1 MQLVGDFETTTNIN
15 DCRVWGSCLVN
26 IDNLEVIQLVNNID
40 DTMLLLENL
49 TINDKVE
56 LYYHNL
62 KFDGEF
68 ILSWLYNNGFT
79 YDEGLS
85 SMKTFRA
92 LITDTGIFYQI
103 EVRFHRNK
111 NRKKLI
117 IRDSL
122 KIIPLRVEQFP
133 KAFGLEVTK
142 GEIDYT
148 KHRELNHELTEE
160 EIDYI
165 KRDCLIV
172 AQGLKFMF
180 EQGLNK
186 MTISSCAL
194 NNFKETL
201 GGNNKFRALFP
212 VLDVKDDKFI
222 RESYKGGYTYVNPK
236 FQNKWLK
243 QEGCT
248 YDVNSL
254 YPSQMHSSSGN
265 LLPFGMPVYFKGEY
279 PKNDYYPLYII
290 RFKCKFKLKKGYV
303 PTIQIK
309 NNIRFCGKETEYL
322 TNSGV
327 ERVELTMTNID
338 FETMLKH
345 YNVTRLEF
353 LDGYMFKGK
362 IGIFDKYINHWNR
375 IKEKATQEKN
385 EGMRTIAKLM
395 NNSLYGKFA
404 TNPINDTKIPV
415 MLDGVVKHESK
426 LILENKIEDLK
437 DIILKASKDREVTYT
452 AMACFITAYAR
463 RVTHR
468 AIQDNYDNFCY
479 ADTDSI
485 HILGNN
491 VLNIDIDD
499 SDLGAWK
506 HECNWTDA
514 KFIRAK
520 TYIEEIKGNI
530 VDGKFKPSLNEWT
543 VTELDVKCA
552 GMPDNVKKVIT
563 KDNFKIGFSTE
574 KYGDEYQK
582 IVPKR
587 VRGGVVLVNTTFSI
601 K

>member
-1 MQLVGDFETTTNIN
+1 MQLVGDFETTTDIN

-40 DTMLLLENL
+40 DTMLLLEDL

-85 SMKTFRA
+85 SMKTFRT
-92 LITDTGIFYQI
+92 LITDNGIFYQI

-122 KIIPLRVEQFP
+122 KIIPLRVEQFQ
-133 KAFGLEVTK
+133 KAFGLEVAK

-148 KHRELNHELTEE
+148 KHRELNHELTKE

-194 NNFKETL
+194 NTFKETL

-236 FQNKWLK
+236 YQNKWLN

-254 YPSQMHSSSGN
+254 YPSQMHSISGN
-265 LLPFGMPVYFKGEY
+265 LLPYGMPIYFKGEY

-309 NNIRFCGKETEYL
+309 NNVRFCGKETEYL
-322 TNSGV
+322 SNSGV

-338 FETMLKH
+338 FETMMKH

-362 IGIFDKYINHWNR
+362 TGIFDKYINHWNSV
-375 IKEKATQEKN
+375 KEKATIENNQ
-385 EGMRTIAKLM
+385 GMRTIAKLM

-404 TNPINDTKIPV
+404 TNPINDTKIPI

-426 LILENKIEDLK
+426 IILENKIEELK
-437 DIILKASKDREVTYT
+437 DIILKTTKDREVTYT

-468 AIQDNYDNFCY
+468 AIQENYDNFCY

-485 HILGNN
+485 HLIGNKAK
-491 VLNIDIDD
+491 NIEIHN
-499 SDLGAWK
+499 SKLGAWK
-506 HECNWTDA
+506 HECNWTNA

-520 TYIEEIKGNI
+520 TYVEEI
-530 VDGKFKPSLNEWT
+530 DG
-543 VTELDVKCA
+543 ELDVKCA

-574 KYGDEYQK
+574 KYGSDYQK

-587 VRGGVVLVNTTFSI
+587 VKGGVVLVNTTFSI

>member
-1 MQLVGDFETTTNIN
+1 MQLVGDFETTTDIN

-40 DTMLLLENL
+40 DTMFLLEEL

-85 SMKTFRA
+85 KMKTFRA
-92 LITDTGIFYQI
+92 LITDNGIFYQI
-103 EVRFHRNK
+103 EVRFHGNK

-133 KAFGLEVTK
+133 RAFGLEVTK

-148 KHRELNHELTEE
+148 KHRELNHVLTEE

-236 FQNKWLK
+236 YQNKWLK

-254 YPSQMHSSSGN
+254 YPSQMHSISGN
-265 LLPFGMPVYFKGEY
+265 LLPYGMPIYFKGEF
-279 PKNDYYPLYII
+279 PENDYYPLYII

-309 NNIRFCGKETEYL
+309 NNVRFCGKETEYL

-353 LDGYMFKGK
+353 IDGYMFKGK
-362 IGIFDKYINHWNR
+362 IGIFDKYINYWNSV
-375 IKEKATQEKN
+375 KEKATEENNQ
-385 EGMRTIAKLM
+385 GMRTIAKLM

-404 TNPINDTKIPV
+404 TNPINDTKIPI

-426 LILENKIEDLK
+426 LILENKLDELK
-437 DIILKASKDREVTYT
+437 DIILKTTKDREVTYT

-463 RVTHR
+463 RVTHK
-468 AIQDNYDNFCY
+468 AIQENYNNFCY

-485 HILGNN
+485 HILGHKAT
-491 VLNIDIDD
+491 NIDIHT
-499 SDLGAWK
+499 SKLGAWK

-520 TYIEEIKGNI
+520 TYVEEI
-530 VDGKFKPSLNEWT
+530 DG
-543 VTELDVKCA
+543 ELDVKCA

-574 KYGDEYQK
+574 KYSEKYQK

-587 VRGGVVLVNTTFSI
+587 VKGGVVLVNTTFSI

>member
-1 MQLVGDFETTTNIN
+1 MQLVGDFETTTDIN
-15 DCRVWGSCLVN
+15 DCRVWGSCLVD
-26 IDNLEVIQLVNNID
+26 IEKLEVIQLVNNID
-40 DTMLLLENL
+40 DTMLLLEDL

-85 SMKTFRA
+85 KMKTFRA
-92 LITDTGIFYQI
+92 LITDSGIFYQI
-103 EVRFHRNK
+103 EIRFHRNK

-122 KIIPLRVEQFP
+122 KIIPLRVDEFP

-148 KHRELNHELTEE
+148 KHRTLNHVLTEE

-212 VLDVKDDKFI
+212 VLDVIDDKFI

-236 FQNKWLK
+236 YQNKWLNS
-243 QEGCT
+243 EGCT

-254 YPSQMHSSSGN
+254 YPSQMHSISGN
-265 LLPFGMPVYFKGEY
+265 LLPYGMPVYFRGEY

-309 NNIRFCGKETEYL
+309 NNVRFCGKETEYL

-353 LDGYMFKGK
+353 IDGYMFKGK
-362 IGIFDKYINHWNR
+362 IGIFDKYINHWNSV
-375 IKEKATQEKN
+375 KEKATEENNQ
-385 EGMRTIAKLM
+385 GMRTIAKLM

-415 MLDGVVKHESK
+415 MIDGVIKHESK
-426 LILENKIEDLK
+426 IILENKLDELK
-437 DIILKASKDREVTYT
+437 DIILKTSRDREVTYT

-468 AIQDNYDNFCY
+468 AIQENYDNFCY

-485 HILGNN
+485 HILGHKAT
-491 VLNIDIDD
+491 NIDIHN
-499 SDLGAWK
+499 SKLGAWK
-506 HECNWTDA
+506 HECNWSDA

-520 TYIEEIKGNI
+520 TYIEEI
-530 VDGKFKPSLNEWT
+530 DGK
-543 VTELDVKCA
+543 LDVKCA

-574 KYGDEYQK
+574 KYGGDYQK

-587 VRGGVVLVNTTFSI
+587 VKGGVVLVNTTFSI

>member
-1 MQLVGDFETTTNIN
+1 MQLVGDFETTTDIN
-15 DCRVWGSCLVN
+15 NCRVWGSCLVD
-26 IDNLEVIQLVNNID
+26 IEKLEVIQLVNNID

-49 TINDKVE
+49 TISDKIE

-85 SMKTFRA
+85 SMKTFRT
-92 LITDTGIFYQI
+92 LITDSGIFYQI

-148 KHRELNHELTEE
+148 KHRTLNHVLTEE

-236 FQNKWLK
+236 YQNKWLK

-254 YPSQMHSSSGN
+254 YPSQMHSISGN
-265 LLPFGMPVYFKGEY
+265 LLPYGMPIYFKGEY
-279 PKNDYYPLYII
+279 PENDYYPLYII

-309 NNIRFCGKETEYL
+309 NNVRFCGKETEYL

-353 LDGYMFKGK
+353 IDGYMFKGK
-362 IGIFDKYINHWNR
+362 IGIFDKYINHWNSV
-375 IKEKATQEKN
+375 KEKATEENNQ
-385 EGMRTIAKLM
+385 GMRTIAKLM

-415 MLDGVVKHESK
+415 MIDGVIKHESK
-426 LILENKIEDLK
+426 IILENKLDELK
-437 DIILKASKDREVTYT
+437 DIILKTSRDREVTYT

-468 AIQDNYDNFCY
+468 AIQENYDNFCY

-485 HILGNN
+485 HILGHKAT
-491 VLNIDIDD
+491 NIDIHN
-499 SDLGAWK
+499 SKLGAWK
-506 HECNWTDA
+506 HECNWSDA

-520 TYIEEIKGNI
+520 TYIEEI
-530 VDGKFKPSLNEWT
+530 DGK
-543 VTELDVKCA
+543 LDVKCA

-574 KYGDEYQK
+574 KYGGDYQK

-587 VRGGVVLVNTTFSI
+587 VKGGVVLVNTTFSI

>member
-1 MQLVGDFETTTNIN
+1 MQLVGDFETTTDIN

-40 DTMLLLENL
+40 ETMLLLEEL
-49 TINDKVE
+49 TINEKVE

-68 ILSWLYNNGFT
+68 IISWLYNNGFT

-85 SMKTFRA
+85 SMKTFRT
-92 LITDTGIFYQI
+92 LITDSGIFYQI

-148 KHRELNHELTEE
+148 KHRLVNHALTEE

-212 VLDVKDDKFI
+212 ILDIKDDKFI

-254 YPSQMHSSSGN
+254 YPSQMHSISGN
-265 LLPFGMPVYFKGEY
+265 LLPYGMPVYFKGEY
-279 PKNDYYPLYII
+279 PENEYYPLYII

-309 NNIRFCGKETEYL
+309 NNVRFCGKETEYL
-322 TNSGV
+322 SNSGV

-353 LDGYMFKGK
+353 IDGYMFKGK
-362 IGIFDKYINHWNR
+362 IGIFDKYINHWNS
-375 IKEKATQEKN
+375 IKEKATLENNQ
-385 EGMRTIAKLM
+385 GMRTIAKLM

-426 LILENKIEDLK
+426 LILENKLDELK
-437 DIILKASKDREVTYT
+437 DIILKTSKDREVTYT

-463 RVTHR
+463 SVTHK
-468 AIQDNYDNFCY
+468 AIQENYDNFCY

-485 HILGNN
+485 HILGHKAT
-491 VLNIDIDD
+491 NIDIHN
-499 SDLGAWK
+499 SKLGAWK

-520 TYIEEIKGNI
+520 TYVEEI
-530 VDGKFKPSLNEWT
+530 DG
-543 VTELDVKCA
+543 ELDVKCA
-552 GMPDNVKKVIT
+552 GMPENVKKVIT

-574 KYGDEYQK
+574 KYGEKYQK

-587 VRGGVVLVNTTFSI
+587 VKGGVVLVNTTFSI